1 MAAQRGKD
9 CLLRLQDATGAYV
22 TVAGLRSRT
31 LAFNAQVV
39 DMTHQDSP
47 GRWRQLLA
55 GTGLR
60 AVQISGAGLFKDA
73 ASDALLRATFF
84 NGGLPSWQIL
94 IPNFGVIEGPFQI
107 TALTFSAN
115 YDAEVAFDLTL
126 ASAGAI
132 TFAAI

>member
-9 CLLRLQDATGAYV
+9 LSLKLQDATGAFV

-31 LAFNAQVV
+31 LAFNAQTI
-39 DMTHQDSP
+39 DMTHQDSS

-55 GTGLR
+55 GAGLR

-84 NGGLPSWQIL
+84 TGSLPSWQIL
-94 IPNFGVIEGPFQI
+94 IPDFGVIEGPFQI
-107 TALTFSAN
+107 TALTFSAPH
-115 YDAEVAFDLTL
+115 DAEVGFDLAL

-132 TFAAI
+132 TFTAV

>member
-9 CLLRLQDATGAYV
+9 FLLKLQDATGTFVA
-22 TVAGLRSRT
+22 VAGLRSRT
-31 LAFNAQVV
+31 LAFNAQVI

-55 GTGLR
+55 GAGLR
-60 AVQISGAGLFKDA
+60 AMQVAGAGIFKDA
-73 ASDALLRATFF
+73 ASDALIRAAFF
-84 NGGLPSWQIL
+84 NGALPAWQIV
-94 IPNFGVIEGPFQI
+94 IPDFGTIEGPFQI
-107 TALTFSAN
+107 TALTFSAPH
-115 YDAEVAFDLTL
+115 DAEVSFDLTL